1 MPDPIQPKTI
11 LNTET
16 TSLSPKK
23 TSELHPLT
31 ELAAESLNIGSDI
44 NFDLDLD
51 LDLSD
56 LNVEVLSPEDP
67 VVSSVNDVSLSA
79 LNVDVSVVLHISA
92 EDILSFIDKPSN
104 SGFNE
109 VDRYIKDNARTVQFS
124 LDSFSGI
131 MKNFEAL
138 IIGPSTVVIPK
149 SKASQYHQNKHH
161 IARQLNVPVHQLNLI
176 TVDDDQWS
184 LFTSKLTDMT
194 AELEKKINR
203 EQSKNEEVKDNARQP
218 KSITQNRE
226 TKVFKTYHSSE
237 VSGDIT
243 SVFKE
248 KKRLQ
253 EEANA
258 VEILNQERKEQR
270 DKLKRE
276 KQKRV
281 DEEELTQNILDREV
295 RDKAIRRSELK
306 KSQRR

>member
-23 TSELHPLT
+23 PSELHPLT

-44 NFDLDLD
+44 SFDLDLD

-56 LNVEVLSPEDP
+56 LNIDVMPADDP
-67 VVSSVNDVSLSA
+67 VASAVNDVSMTA
-79 LNVDVSVVLHISA
+79 LKVDVSKFMEVSDS
-92 EDILSFIDKPSN
+92 DILAFIEKPIEA
-104 SGFNE
+104 FNE
-109 VDRYIKDNARTVQFS
+109 LDRYITENAKPVMLTLGNLNGGVKQ
-124 LDSFSGI
+124 LA
-131 MKNFEAL
+131 AL
-138 IIGPSTVVIPK
+138 IIGSSTVVIPK
-149 SKASQYHQNKHH
+149 SKASQYHQNKHD
-161 IARQLNVPVHQLNLI
+161 IARQLNVPVHQLKLI

-203 EQSKNEEVKDNARQP
+203 EQAEKEEVKDNARQP
-218 KSITQNRE
+218 KNITQNRE
-226 TKVFKTYHSSE
+226 TKVFKTYHSSD

-270 DKLKRE
+270 EKLKRE
-276 KQKRV
+276 KQKRI

-295 RDKAIRRSELK
+295 KDNVIRSSEIK
-306 KSQRR
+306 KGQRR

>member
-11 LNTET
+11 FNAET

-23 TSELHPLT
+23 PSELHPLT

-44 NFDLDLD
+44 SFDLDLD

-56 LNVEVLSPEDP
+56 LNIDVMPADDP
-67 VVSSVNDVSLSA
+67 VASAVNDVSMNA
-79 LNVDVSVVLHISA
+79 LNMEISNIVTS
-92 EDILSFIDKPSN
+92 DLLSFISSPIEAGMSKFDNFITKNAKPVL
-104 SGFNE
+104 FND
-109 VDRYIKDNARTVQFS
+109 VGKSVSISIADAVLIGST
-124 LDSFSGI
+124 LI
-131 MKNFEAL
+131 M
-138 IIGPSTVVIPK
+138 PK
-149 SKASQYHQNKHH
+149 SKASQYHQNKDH
-161 IARQLNVPVHQLNLI
+161 IARQLNIPVHQLNLI

-184 LFTSKLTDMT
+184 LFTAKLTDMT

-203 EQSKNEEVKDNARQP
+203 EQTKNEEVKDNVKQP
-218 KSITQNRE
+218 KNSTQNRE
-226 TKVFKTYHSSE
+226 TNVFKTYHSSD
-237 VSGDIT
+237 VSGNIT

-270 DKLKRE
+270 EKLKRE
-276 KQKRV
+276 KQKRI

-295 RDKAIRRSELK
+295 RDKVIRRSEIK